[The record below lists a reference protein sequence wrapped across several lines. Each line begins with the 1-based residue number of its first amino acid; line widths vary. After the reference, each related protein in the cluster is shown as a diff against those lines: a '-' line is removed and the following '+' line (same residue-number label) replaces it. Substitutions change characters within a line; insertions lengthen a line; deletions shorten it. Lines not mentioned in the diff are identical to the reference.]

1 MSEEKTSY
9 QVTATRK
16 RPKDFEALIGQ
27 DFVVSTLENALKEG
41 KIAHAYLFSGPRGV
55 GKTSSARL
63 LAKALN
69 CEKGISAH
77 PCGVCDNCKAIAEGR
92 SVDVIE
98 IDGASNNG
106 VDAVRA
112 IKEEVTFPPQSS
124 RYKIYIIDEVHML
137 SISAF
142 NALLKTI
149 EEPPEYIIF
158 IFATTE
164 LQKVPETIRSR
175 CQQFHFQLISENNI
189 VRCLKSA
196 AEDLG
201 IEAEEDALYW
211 IAKEGKGSMRDS
223 YTLFDQ
229 VASFSEGKITIK
241 KIREKLGGA
250 ESQSIINILTYSFLG
265 DAKSSI
271 EELDSLF
278 MKGISETQIIKDMSE
293 FVRSL
298 LFYKEGIRRREIL
311 SFSEEDLEA
320 SGLSGYTKEM
330 LELIQKSLF
339 SLYRDIRYSINPRF
353 ELELLVS
360 RISSIRFISDPVTIQ
375 KSIEEIKKSIESGK
389 LEITKKVV
397 PVVLP
402 SQLEKKERH
411 EEKKS
416 PEVKRAGRAIEL
428 ADIVNII
435 SQKGGSGLFART
447 LSKVNE
453 YSFADGIL
461 KLKVKG
467 KFSYDSISKEKN
479 AITKALAVL
488 GYPDSQV
495 QLELAEEEKKEYSDN
510 IKAILKVFK
519 GAETYITEEKKDEHK
534 SIRNDEATGFARESD
549 EQDEG
554 GIEDT

>member
-298 LFYKEGIRRREIL
+298 LFYKEGIRRRELL

>member
-298 LFYKEGIRRREIL
+298 LFYKEGIRRRELL

-339 SLYRDIRYSINPRF
+339 SLYRDIKYSINPRF

-397 PVVLP
+397 PVALP

>member
-298 LFYKEGIRRREIL
+298 LFYKEGIRRRELL

-397 PVVLP
+397 PVALP

>member
-1 MSEEKTSY
+1 MNSNDLN
-9 QVTATRK
+9 Q
-16 RPKDFEALIGQ
+16 
-27 DFVVSTLENALKEG
+27 
-41 KIAHAYLFSGPRGV
+41 
-55 GKTSSARL
+55 L
-63 LAKALN
+63 LN
-69 CEKGISAH
+69 
-77 PCGVCDNCKAIAEGR
+77 
-92 SVDVIE
+92 
-98 IDGASNNG
+98 
-106 VDAVRA
+106 
-112 IKEEVTFPPQSS
+112 
-124 RYKIYIIDEVHML
+124 
-137 SISAF
+137 
-142 NALLKTI
+142 
-149 EEPPEYIIF
+149 
-158 IFATTE
+158 
-164 LQKVPETIRSR
+164 
-175 CQQFHFQLISENNI
+175 QLIT
-189 VRCLKSA
+189 C
-196 AEDLG
+196 
-201 IEAEEDALYW
+201 
-211 IAKEGKGSMRDS
+211 EGAM
-223 YTLFDQ
+223 
-229 VASFSEGKITIK
+229 I
-241 KIREKLGGA
+241 
-250 ESQSIINILTYSFLG
+250 
-265 DAKSSI
+265 
-271 EELDSLF
+271 
-278 MKGISETQIIKDMSE
+278 
-293 FVRSL
+293 
-298 LFYKEGIRRREIL
+298 

-397 PVVLP
+397 PVALP

>member
-298 LFYKEGIRRREIL
+298 LFYKEGIRRRELL

-397 PVVLP
+397 PVALP

-416 PEVKRAGRAIEL
+416 PEVKRADRAIEL

>member
-1 MSEEKTSY
+1 M
-9 QVTATRK
+9 
-16 RPKDFEALIGQ
+16 
-27 DFVVSTLENALKEG
+27 
-41 KIAHAYLFSGPRGV
+41 
-55 GKTSSARL
+55 
-63 LAKALN
+63 
-69 CEKGISAH
+69 
-77 PCGVCDNCKAIAEGR
+77 
-92 SVDVIE
+92 
-98 IDGASNNG
+98 ASNNG

-298 LFYKEGIRRREIL
+298 LFYKEGIRRRELL

>member
-298 LFYKEGIRRREIL
+298 LFYKEGIRRRELL

-339 SLYRDIRYSINPRF
+339 SLYRDIKYSINPRF

>member
-69 CEKGISAH
+69 CEKGTSAH

-298 LFYKEGIRRREIL
+298 LFYKEGIRRRELL

-397 PVVLP
+397 PVALP

>member
-16 RPKDFEALIGQ
+16 RPRDFEALIGQ

-298 LFYKEGIRRREIL
+298 LFYKEGIRRRELL

-375 KSIEEIKKSIESGK
+375 KGIEEIKKSIESGK

-397 PVVLP
+397 PVALP

>member
-298 LFYKEGIRRREIL
+298 LFYKEGIRRRELL
-311 SFSEEDLEA
+311 SFSEEDPEA

-339 SLYRDIRYSINPRF
+339 SLYRDIKYSINPRF

-397 PVVLP
+397 PVALP